1 LGLQER
7 ERRILV
13 LGGAA
18 LVLVLAY
25 GLVWLPLQEAR
36 EQAREAI
43 ARSEATLTWM
53 RQAAAEVVALR
64 RAGVTEPDERPLLS
78 IVDSTAKGSGLQEA
92 IRRIQPVGQN
102 DVRVNLDGAAYS
114 DLVAW
119 LAALQ
124 GRGVKAVE
132 LSAQR
137 ENEPGRVTANLTL
150 HKE

>member
-1 LGLQER
+1 MLILGA
-7 ERRILV
+7 
-13 LGGAA
+13 AA

-25 GLVWLPLQEAR
+25 GAVWLPLQEAR
-36 EQAREAI
+36 EQARESI

-53 RQAAAEVVALR
+53 RQAAAEVIALR
-64 RAGVTEPDERPLLS
+64 RAGVTEPDQRPLLS
-78 IVDSTAKGSGLQEA
+78 IVDSTAKGSGLQGA

-114 DLVAW
+114 DLMAW

-124 GRGVKAVE
+124 GKGVKAVE

-150 HKE
+150 HKEQ